1 MDLLPRA
8 SGFGFGLRAEDS
20 EPLSLE
26 HLLGGSW
33 VVVAGVTSPRMSLI
47 HMVTL
52 LLTPL
57 ITTHEPPSRDCHT
70 GASELGTSHEL
81 CAELWRIDEPWVVS
95 SGISGFI
102 CGLRV

>member
-8 SGFGFGLRAEDS
+8 SGFGFGLGAEDS

-26 HLLGGSW
+26 GSW
-33 VVVAGVTSPRMSLI
+33 VVVTGVTSPRMSVI

-52 LLTPL
+52 LITPL

-70 GASELGTSHEL
+70 GASELGTSREL
-81 CAELWRIDEPWVVS
+81 CAELWSVS